1 MDHYEIIISDHWHRL
16 WALDDLALAAGIH
29 PQLVEY
35 FVEYGL
41 LEPVERIGN
50 QLFFEERAISRLKTI
65 QRLRSEMGIN
75 LPGIAIILDL
85 TGKIRELQQEVE
97 WLRVKAGI

>member
-1 MDHYEIIISDHWHRL
+1 MDHYEIIISDHWHGL
-16 WALDDLALAAGIH
+16 WDLEDLALAADVH

-41 LEPVERIGN
+41 LEPVKRIGN
-50 QLFFEERAISRLKTI
+50 QLFFEDQAIPRLKTI
-65 QRLRSEMGIN
+65 QRLRGEMGVN

-85 TGKIRELQQEVE
+85 TGKIQEMQQEIE
-97 WLRVKAGI
+97 LLRIKAGI

>member
-1 MDHYEIIISDHWHRL
+1 MDHYEIIISNHWRQL
-16 WALDDLALAAGIH
+16 WVLEDLALAADVH

-50 QLFFEERAISRLKTI
+50 KLFFENEAIMRLKTI
-65 QRLRSEMGIN
+65 QRLRSDVGIN

-97 WLRVKAGI
+97 WLRFRSEN